1 MKKLFLYPSICI
13 LSLCAMLYVPCAKAQ
28 DDLMDLLE
36 EDAGP
41 TDQKVHATFKSIKI
55 INAQTIETIKAK
67 TMIFRITHR
76 FGNIGSQSGGGV
88 HTLYGFDNATNIRF
102 SLDYGIT
109 DKLLIGVSRSKF
121 KEHLDGSIKYKLL
134 EQTTDNKMPV
144 TITLYSNMALTPIR
158 ESQFYSEA
166 DPAWVEE
173 NKKFI
178 HRFSYTHQVIIA
190 RKFSNRLSLE
200 ILPTY
205 LHRNYVAYFDE
216 NDLFSLGFA
225 GRFKITQRT
234 AIVAD
239 YFYTFSKSRE
249 NDEITYYAPFGIG
262 IEIETGGHVF
272 HINLTNSAGII
283 ENDYI
288 PNTTDSWEKGGY
300 KFGFNIAR
308 VFYL

>member
-1 MKKLFLYPSICI
+1 MKKLFFYPSICI
-13 LSLCAMLYVPCAKAQ
+13 LSLCVPEFLGTPCAKAQ

-41 TDQKVHATFKSIKI
+41 TDQKVHATFKTIKI

-88 HTLYGFDNATNIRF
+88 HTLYGFDNASNIRF

-109 DKLLIGVSRSKF
+109 DKLLIGIGRNKF
-121 KEHLDGSIKYKLL
+121 KEHLDGSIKYKIL
-134 EQTTDNKMPV
+134 EQTTDNKVPLTV
-144 TITLYSNMALTPIR
+144 AVYSSMAFTPMIAATDLTA
-158 ESQFYSEA
+158 ETSFGKN
-166 DPAWVEE
+166 V
-173 NKKFI
+173 
-178 HRFSYTHQVIIA
+178 HRLSYTSQAIIA
-190 RKFSNRLSLE
+190 RKFSSRLSLE

-205 LHRNYVAYFDE
+205 SHRNYVAYFDE

-239 YFYTFSKSRE
+239 YFYTFSKKRKPPAE
-249 NDEITYYAPFGIG
+249 TTYYAPLGIG

>member
-1 MKKLFLYPSICI
+1 MSRQFTHYFFSLLIISPFLLGGIGGGI
-13 LSLCAMLYVPCAKAQ
+13 VFAQ
-28 DDLMDLLE
+28 DDLMALLE

-41 TDQKVHATFKSIKI
+41 TDTKVHATFKSIKI

-76 FGNIGSQSGGGV
+76 FGNIGSNSAGGV
-88 HTLYGFDNATNIRF
+88 HTFYGFDNASDIRF

-109 DKLLIGVSRSKF
+109 DKLLVGIGRSKF
-121 KEHLDGSIKYKLL
+121 KEHLDGSIKYKIL
-134 EQTTDNKMPV
+134 EQTTDNKVPLTV
-144 TITLYSNMALTPIR
+144 ALYSNVAFTPMVAASDSTAETSFR
-158 ESQFYSEA
+158 K
-166 DPAWVEE
+166 
-173 NKKFI
+173 NT
-178 HRFSYTHQVIIA
+178 HRLSYIIQAIIA
-190 RKFSNRLSLE
+190 RKFSSSVSLE

-225 GRFKITQRT
+225 GRVKISKRT

-239 YFYTFSKSRE
+239 YFYTFSKNRKPPAE
-249 NDEITYYAPFGIG
+249 TTYYAPFGIG

-288 PNTTDSWEKGGY
+288 PNTTDSWGKGGF

-308 VFYL
+308 VFYF